1 MDPAHAAL
9 SGISTLAW
17 TIARWAGLAAVLFW
31 AVGAYSRLKR
41 LRTTVRQAFV
51 ALDAQLLRQL
61 ELLQSCLP
69 AAALSASSTRP
80 ADLLDE
86 ATQHWL
92 GVRSAALQFTASLAA
107 ARAQPLHAPAL
118 AALAQ
123 AHAVLEASWHRVA
136 PAGDALLQQ
145 WEGLGL
151 QARVMA
157 ESFNQAVAHYNAAI
171 TQFPALLLAR
181 LAGFRAAQP
190 L

>member
-1 MDPAHAAL
+1 M
-9 SGISTLAW
+9 AW
-17 TIARWAGLAAVLFW
+17 VVARWVGLAAVLFW

-41 LRTTVRQAFV
+41 LRIAVRQAFV
-51 ALDAQLLRQL
+51 ALDAQLQRQL

-69 AAALSASSTRP
+69 ATVASASSTRP
-80 ADLLDE
+80 AELLDE

-92 GVRSAALQFTASLAA
+92 GVRSAALQFAASLSA

-145 WEGLGL
+145 WEQHGL
-151 QARVMA
+151 QARAVA
-157 ESFNQAVAHYNAAI
+157 ELFNQAVAHYNAAI
-171 TQFPALLLAR
+171 AQFPALMMAR
-181 LAGFRAAQP
+181 LAGFRAARP